1 MIPQILYFVK
11 RKNLDFSC
19 VLCYNSV
26 TMPLKIYNTLTR
38 KKEEF
43 IPLAPPLVKMYV
55 CGMTVQDRPHI
66 GHMRAYVVS
75 DTLKRWL
82 THRGFKIK
90 HIQNITDIDDKII
103 EKTKTLGKDYREIAE
118 GNAEEFMRCSD
129 IMGIERADFYP
140 KATQHVQEIIEL
152 ILKLIQKGYAYTTDT
167 GVYFDISRF
176 PDYGKL
182 SGKCI
187 DDLKKGARVEID
199 DTKHSP
205 LDFVL
210 WKRAK
215 EGEPFWESPWGR
227 GRPGWHIE
235 CSAMSLTHLGETI
248 DIHTGG
254 EDLIFPHHEN
264 EIAQSEAVTGKPFA
278 RFWVHNGLLQLLG
291 NKMSKSTGQFVPALD
306 VLQKYEPD
314 AVRLFFLSTH
324 YRHPMEYSEERL
336 KEGGEALTR
345 IKECI
350 EMLKERSAEA
360 ETPPKNSH
368 FADELGDFWK
378 DFEDAMDNDFN
389 TPKAI
394 GRIYSLIKEVNLKMG
409 DIDANIAHLYKEALT
424 SSLKILGI
432 TIKGKELDRFTPQL
446 LDLILKIRQKL
457 REEKRYDLADKIRED
472 LSRLGITIKDTPN
485 RSIPSL

>member
-264 EIAQSEAVTGKPFA
+264 EIAQSEAATDRQFA
-278 RFWVHNGLLQLLG
+278 RFFLHNEHLLSD
-291 NKMSKSTGQFVPALD
+291 NEKMSKSLGNFYTLRDLISRGFDPLSFRYLC
-306 VLQKYEPD
+306 LQ
-314 AVRLFFLSTH
+314 AH
-324 YRHPMEYSEERL
+324 YRSKMNFSFASLRAAENALGEIRKLGQRQSNSRTHPFIRL
-336 KEGGEALTR
+336 SDNPIIKAL
-345 IKECI
+345 
-350 EMLKERSAEA
+350 
-360 ETPPKNSH
+360 
-368 FADELGDFWK
+368 
-378 DFEDAMDNDFN
+378 EDDLD
-389 TPKAI
+389 TPKALSI
-394 GRIYSLIKEVNLKMG
+394 LHQENDFRLWEYFEPVLGFGL
-409 DIDANIAHLYKEALT
+409 
-424 SSLKILGI
+424 LGI
-432 TIKGKELDRFTPQL
+432 RNKEIGIRGEVK
-446 LDLILKIRQKL
+446 DLINKRQQL
-457 REEKRYDLADKIRED
+457 RKAGKFGEADKIRKEIESKGYEIED
-472 LSRLGITIKDTPN
+472 TEKGPRILKT
-485 RSIPSL
+485 